1 MSARLRRPPLLGV
14 DGCLGI
20 PIVGKESQKDPL
32 LQMKLEALPPKSL
45 DGDKLRRHKTH
56 LGKQTPNK
64 AVNFSMNNEGEK
76 KREKYLTAKYG
87 AHQMALIRKRLKVE
101 MWMFDQLQEI
111 LEVETEA
118 SNDINIDLDEVLDI
132 DDEGQRKSFICDI
145 LEASTS
151 SQEVINKFAEELL
164 ERAKT
169 L

>member
-1 MSARLRRPPLLGV
+1 MGAAV
-14 DGCLGI
+14 
-20 PIVGKESQKDPL
+20 
-32 LQMKLEALPPKSL
+32 
-45 DGDKLRRHKTH
+45 TN
-56 LGKQTPNK
+56 NK
-64 AVNFSMNNEGEK
+64 NVNFNKGGDEGEE

-145 LEASTS
+145 LEASSS